1 MKRASLP
8 MYDRPELREAHDAY
22 WAAIHQSLES
32 SGVESP
38 AKLERNGFG
47 LDFWSDGNLIF
58 SQTCGLPY
66 RKYLH
71 DKVGLVATPDFGIE
85 GCPEGYYRSYF
96 VVRKSDDEADFAK
109 YLTRTF
115 AYNEPDSQSGF
126 VAAWNHLK
134 PRNQWFD
141 DFIETG
147 AHVESARHVAT
158 MKADIAAIDAVTWR
172 LIRKYEDF
180 ADELCVIE
188 ETAPTPG
195 LPYITSLANDP
206 GVVNAAVMRAVSGLS
221 SDVLKALGI
230 RSIVSI
236 PKAAYLNI
244 PVP

>member
-22 WAAIHQSLES
+22 WAAIHQSLEN

-38 AKLERNGFG
+38 AKLERNGVG

-96 VVRKSDDEADFAK
+96 VVRKSDDQVDLAK
-109 YLTRTF
+109 YLTGTF

-141 DFIETG
+141 TFIETG
-147 AHVESARHVAT
+147 AHVESARNVAI

>member
-22 WAAIHQSLES
+22 WAAIHQSLEN

-38 AKLERNGFG
+38 AKLERNGVG

-96 VVRKSDDEADFAK
+96 VVRKSDDEVDIAK
-109 YLTRTF
+109 YLTATF

-134 PRNQWFD
+134 PRNQWFG

>member
-22 WAAIHQSLES
+22 WAAIHQSLEN

-38 AKLERNGFG
+38 AKLERNGVG

-71 DKVGLVATPDFGIE
+71 DKVGLVATPDFAIE

-96 VVRKSDDEADFAK
+96 VVRKSDDQVDLAK
-109 YLTRTF
+109 YLTGTF

-126 VAAWNHLK
+126 AAPWNHLK

-141 DFIETG
+141 TFIETG
-147 AHVESARHVAT
+147 AHVESARNVAI

-206 GVVNAAVMRAVSGLS
+206 GVVSAAVMNAVASLS
-221 SDVLKALGI
+221 SDVLKVLGI
-230 RSIVSI
+230 QSIVSI
-236 PKAAYLNI
+236 PKAAYLSI